1 MLILKRYIGQRIL
14 LQLPNGQEV
23 TVMVTEIDRRTSAVK
38 LGIVADRS
46 VVILREEVAQRM
58 EPSAKVE
65 WDDPVSN

>member
-23 TVMVTEIDRRTSAVK
+23 IVVVTEIDRRTAAVK

-46 VVILREEVAQRM
+46 VVILREEVAQRI
-58 EPSAKVE
+58 ERPEAIR

>member
-1 MLILKRYIGQRIL
+1 MLILKRYIGQRIII
-14 LQLPNGQEV
+14 QLPNGQEV
-23 TVMVTEIDRRTSAVK
+23 TVMVTEIDRRVGAVK

-58 EPSAKVE
+58 EPPAKVE